1 MEKITILHTNDIHS
15 HLENW
20 PKIRR
25 FLQSEKIKLEKQNQ
39 TVLTFDIGDAID
51 RVHPLSEATNG
62 KANIELMNAVEY
74 DAATI
79 GNNEGIGNSRSQLQ
93 HLYDNAKFDIILDNV
108 IDEEANSRPSW
119 AKEYKIMETAVGT
132 KIGIIALTAPFPMT
146 YEMNGWESNQID
158 TVLPSLLKK
167 IAGKVDIIILLSHL
181 GLPVDRKVAAKY
193 PQIDIILG
201 SHTHHLLKSGE
212 KANESLLAA
221 AGKWGMYVGE
231 VAIELENH
239 KIRKEVAKVIETESL
254 AEVISDQD
262 EIAEYR
268 LRGEK
273 ILTSE
278 VVAKLPEDLEASWTK
293 NSALMQT
300 SLKAIEAGTKTDIAM
315 LNGGLFLKNLQKGF
329 VTKNDL
335 HQTLP
340 HPMRVITAKLTG
352 YNLWRLVQEIK
363 KNRSFLKKFPIK
375 GMGFRGQ
382 LFGEVVIDGLV
393 EQENGDLIYH
403 NEKIDFDAYY
413 TIATVDHFMYIPF
426 FPTIEITGEIS
437 INGKKF
443 LRDYVGDYLKLEF
456 SV

>member
-25 FLQSEKIKLEKQNQ
+25 FLQSEKINLERQGQ

-62 KANIELMNAVEY
+62 KANIELMNTVKY
-74 DAATI
+74 DAVTI

-93 HLYDNAKFDIILDNV
+93 HLYDDATFDIIIDNV
-108 IDEEANSRPSW
+108 VDGEVDSRPSW
-119 AKEYKIMETAVGT
+119 ATEYKLMETAAGT

-158 TVLPSLLKK
+158 TVLPTLLKK
-167 IAGKVDIIILLSHL
+167 LVGKVDVIILLSHL
-181 GLPVDRKVAAKY
+181 GLGVDRKVAQKY

-201 SHTHHLLKSGE
+201 GHSHHLLKSGE
-212 KANESLLAA
+212 IVNDSLLAA
-221 AGKWGMYVGE
+221 AGKWGMYIGE
-231 VAIELENH
+231 VSVELENH
-239 KIRKEVAKVIETESL
+239 NITQKNARVIETEGLPEIS
-254 AEVISDQD
+254 SDQA
-262 EIAEYR
+262 EIAGYR
-268 LRGEK
+268 SRGESM
-273 ILTSE
+273 LTSE
-278 VVAKLPEDLEASWTK
+278 VITNLPRDLNTSWTQ
-293 NSALMQT
+293 NSELMQVA
-300 SLKAIEAGTKTDIAM
+300 LKAIELGTKTDIAM
-315 LNGGLFLKNLQKGF
+315 LNGGLLLKNLQKGV

-340 HPMRVITAKLTG
+340 HPMRVITVKLTG
-352 YNLWRLVQEIK
+352 YNLIRLMQEIK
-363 KNRSFLKKFPIK
+363 KNRSFLKKFPIR

-382 LFGEVVIDGLV
+382 LFGEVVVDGLT
-393 EQENGDLIYH
+393 EQENGELLYH
-403 NEKIDFDAYY
+403 KQKIVLDAYY
-413 TIATVDHFMYIPF
+413 TFATVDHFMYIPF
-426 FPTIEITGEIS
+426 FPTIEITGEIT

-443 LRDYVGDYLKLEF
+443 LRDYVGDYLKIEF

>member
-25 FLQSEKIKLEKQNQ
+25 FLQSEKINLEKQGQ

-62 KANIELMNAVEY
+62 KANIELMNTVKY
-74 DAATI
+74 DAVTI

-93 HLYDNAKFDIILDNV
+93 HLYDDAKFDIILDNV
-108 IDEEANSRPSW
+108 VDEEADSRPSW
-119 AKEYKIMETAVGT
+119 ANEYKLMETAAGT

-158 TVLPSLLKK
+158 TVLPTLLRKLV
-167 IAGKVDIIILLSHL
+167 GKVDVIILLSHL
-181 GLPVDRKVAAKY
+181 GLGVDRKVAQKY

-201 SHTHHLLKSGE
+201 GHSHHLLKSGE
-212 KANESLLAA
+212 LVNESLLAA
-221 AGKWGMYVGE
+221 AGKWGMYIGE
-231 VAIELENH
+231 VSIELEGHNII
-239 KIRKEVAKVIETESL
+239 KKNAQLNETESL
-254 AEVISDQD
+254 PEISSDQA
-262 EIAEYR
+262 EIAGYR
-268 LRGEK
+268 SRGEA

-278 VVAKLPEDLEASWTK
+278 VITNLPRDLNTSWTQ
-293 NSALMQT
+293 NSELMQAA
-300 SLKAIEAGTKTDIAM
+300 LKAIELGTKTDISM
-315 LNGGLFLKNLQKGF
+315 LNGGLLLKNLQKGV

-340 HPMRVITAKLTG
+340 HPMRVITVKLTG
-352 YNLWRLVQEIK
+352 YNLIRLMQEIK
-363 KNRSFLKKFPIK
+363 KNRSFLKKFPIR

-382 LFGEVVIDGLV
+382 LFGEVVVDGLT
-393 EQENGDLIYH
+393 EQENGELLYH
-403 NEKIDFDAYY
+403 KQKIVLDAYY
-413 TIATVDHFMYIPF
+413 TFATVDHFMYIPF
-426 FPTIEITGEIS
+426 FPTIEITGEIT

-443 LRDYVGDYLKLEF
+443 LRDYVGDYLKMEF

>member
-25 FLQSEKIKLEKQNQ
+25 FLQSEKINLEKQGQ

-62 KANIELMNAVEY
+62 KANIELMNTVKY
-74 DAATI
+74 DAVTI

-93 HLYDNAKFDIILDNV
+93 HLYDDATFDIILDNV
-108 IDEEANSRPSW
+108 VDGEVDSRPSW
-119 AKEYKIMETAVGT
+119 ATEYKLMETAAGT

-158 TVLPSLLKK
+158 TVLPELLKK
-167 IAGKVDIIILLSHL
+167 LVGKVDVIILLSHL
-181 GLPVDRKVAAKY
+181 GLGVDRKVAQKY

-201 SHTHHLLKSGE
+201 GHSHHLLKSGE
-212 KANESLLAA
+212 IVNDSLLAA
-221 AGKWGMYVGE
+221 AGKWGMYIGE
-231 VAIELENH
+231 VSVELENH
-239 KIRKEVAKVIETESL
+239 NITQKNARVIETESL
-254 AEVISDQD
+254 PEISSDQA
-262 EIAEYR
+262 EIAGYR
-268 LRGEK
+268 SRGESM
-273 ILTSE
+273 LTSE
-278 VVAKLPEDLEASWTK
+278 VITNLPRDLNTSWTQ
-293 NSALMQT
+293 NSELMQAA
-300 SLKAIEAGTKTDIAM
+300 LKAIELGTKTDIAM
-315 LNGGLFLKNLQKGF
+315 LNGGLLLKNLQKGV

-340 HPMRVITAKLTG
+340 HPMRVITVKLTG
-352 YNLWRLVQEIK
+352 YNLIRLMQEIK
-363 KNRSFLKKFPIK
+363 KNRSFLKKFPIR

-382 LFGEVVIDGLV
+382 LFGEVVVDGLT
-393 EQENGDLIYH
+393 EQENGELLYH
-403 NEKIDFDAYY
+403 KQKIVLDAYY
-413 TIATVDHFMYIPF
+413 TFATVDHFMYIPF
-426 FPTIEITGEIS
+426 FPTIEITGEIT

-443 LRDYVGDYLKLEF
+443 LRDYVGDYLKIEF

>member
-25 FLQSEKIKLEKQNQ
+25 FLQSEKINLEKQGQ

-62 KANIELMNAVEY
+62 KANIELMNTVKY
-74 DAATI
+74 DAVTI

-93 HLYDNAKFDIILDNV
+93 HLYDDAKFDIILDNV
-108 IDEEANSRPSW
+108 VDEEADSRPSW
-119 AKEYKIMETAVGT
+119 ANEYKLMETAAGT

-158 TVLPSLLKK
+158 TVLPTLLRKLV
-167 IAGKVDIIILLSHL
+167 GKVDVIILLSHL
-181 GLPVDRKVAAKY
+181 GLGVDRKVAQKY

-201 SHTHHLLKSGE
+201 GHSHHLLKSGE
-212 KANESLLAA
+212 IVNDSLLAA
-221 AGKWGMYVGE
+221 AGKWGMYIGE
-231 VAIELENH
+231 VSIELEGHNII
-239 KIRKEVAKVIETESL
+239 KKNAQVIETESL
-254 AEVISDQD
+254 PEISSDQA
-262 EIAEYR
+262 EIAGYR
-268 LRGEK
+268 SRGEA
-273 ILTSE
+273 ILTSD
-278 VVAKLPEDLEASWTK
+278 VITNLPRDLNTSWTQ
-293 NSALMQT
+293 NSELMQVA
-300 SLKAIEAGTKTDIAM
+300 LKAIELGTKTDIAM
-315 LNGGLFLKNLQKGF
+315 LNGGLLLKNLQKGV

-340 HPMRVITAKLTG
+340 HPMRVITVKLTG
-352 YNLWRLVQEIK
+352 YNLIRLMQEIK
-363 KNRSFLKKFPIK
+363 KNRSFLKKFPIR

-382 LFGEVVIDGLV
+382 LFGEVVVDGLT
-393 EQENGDLIYH
+393 EQENGELLYH
-403 NEKIDFDAYY
+403 KQKIVLDAYY
-413 TIATVDHFMYIPF
+413 TLATVDHFMYIPF
-426 FPTIEITGEIS
+426 FPTIEITGEIT

-443 LRDYVGDYLKLEF
+443 LRDYVGDYLKMEF

>member
-25 FLQSEKIKLEKQNQ
+25 FLQSEKINLEKQGQ

-62 KANIELMNAVEY
+62 KANIELMNTVKY
-74 DAATI
+74 DAVTI

-93 HLYDNAKFDIILDNV
+93 HLYDDAKFDIILDNV
-108 IDEEANSRPSW
+108 VDEEADSRPSW
-119 AKEYKIMETAVGT
+119 ANEYKLMETAAGT

-158 TVLPSLLKK
+158 TVLPALLKK
-167 IAGKVDIIILLSHL
+167 LVGKVDVIILLSHL
-181 GLPVDRKVAAKY
+181 GLGVDRKVAQKY

-201 SHTHHLLKSGE
+201 GHSHHLLKSGE
-212 KANESLLAA
+212 IVNESLLAA
-221 AGKWGMYVGE
+221 AGKWGMYIGE
-231 VAIELENH
+231 VSIELEGHNII
-239 KIRKEVAKVIETESL
+239 KKNAQVIETESL
-254 AEVISDQD
+254 PEISSDQA
-262 EIAEYR
+262 EIAGYR
-268 LRGEK
+268 LRGEA

-278 VVAKLPEDLEASWTK
+278 VITNLPRDLNTSWTQ
-293 NSALMQT
+293 NSELMQAA
-300 SLKAIEAGTKTDIAM
+300 LKAIELGTKTDIAM
-315 LNGGLFLKNLQKGF
+315 LNGGLLLKNLQKGV

-340 HPMRVITAKLTG
+340 HPMRVITVKLTG
-352 YNLWRLVQEIK
+352 YNLIRLMQEIK
-363 KNRSFLKKFPIK
+363 KNRSFLKKFPIR

-382 LFGEVVIDGLV
+382 LFGEVVVDGLT
-393 EQENGDLIYH
+393 EQENGELLYH
-403 NEKIDFDAYY
+403 KQKIVLDAYY
-413 TIATVDHFMYIPF
+413 TLATVDHFMYIPF
-426 FPTIEITGEIS
+426 FPTIEITGEIT

-443 LRDYVGDYLKLEF
+443 LRDYVGDYLKMEF

>member
-25 FLQSEKIKLEKQNQ
+25 FLQSEKINLEKQGQ

-62 KANIELMNAVEY
+62 KANIELMNTVKY
-74 DAATI
+74 DAVTI

-93 HLYDNAKFDIILDNV
+93 HLYDDATFDIILDNV
-108 IDEEANSRPSW
+108 VDGEVDSRPSW
-119 AKEYKIMETAVGT
+119 ATEYKLMETAAGT

-158 TVLPSLLKK
+158 TVLPELLKK
-167 IAGKVDIIILLSHL
+167 LVGKVDVIILLSHL
-181 GLPVDRKVAAKY
+181 GLGVDRKVAQKY

-201 SHTHHLLKSGE
+201 GHSHHLLKSGE
-212 KANESLLAA
+212 IVNDSLLAA
-221 AGKWGMYVGE
+221 AGKWGMYIGE
-231 VAIELENH
+231 VSVELENH
-239 KIRKEVAKVIETESL
+239 NITQKNARVIETESL
-254 AEVISDQD
+254 PEISSDQA
-262 EIAEYR
+262 EIAGYR
-268 LRGEK
+268 SRGESM
-273 ILTSE
+273 LTSE
-278 VVAKLPEDLEASWTK
+278 VITNLPRDLNTSWTQ
-293 NSALMQT
+293 NSELMQAA
-300 SLKAIEAGTKTDIAM
+300 LKAIELGTKTDIAM
-315 LNGGLFLKNLQKGF
+315 LNGGLLLKNLQKGV

-340 HPMRVITAKLTG
+340 HPMRVITVKLTG
-352 YNLWRLVQEIK
+352 YNLIRLMQEIK
-363 KNRSFLKKFPIK
+363 KNRSFLKKFPIR

-382 LFGEVVIDGLV
+382 LFGEVVVDGLT
-393 EQENGDLIYH
+393 EQENGELLYH
-403 NEKIDFDAYY
+403 KQKIVLDAYY
-413 TIATVDHFMYIPF
+413 TFATVDHFMYIPF
-426 FPTIEITGEIS
+426 FPTIEITGEIT

-443 LRDYVGDYLKLEF
+443 LRDYVGDYLKMEF

>member
-25 FLQSEKIKLEKQNQ
+25 FLQSEKINLEKQGQ

-62 KANIELMNAVEY
+62 KANIELMNTVKY
-74 DAATI
+74 DAVTI

-93 HLYDNAKFDIILDNV
+93 HLYDDATFDIILDNV
-108 IDEEANSRPSW
+108 VDGEVDSRPSW
-119 AKEYKIMETAVGT
+119 ATEYKLMETAAGT

-158 TVLPSLLKK
+158 TVLPALLKK
-167 IAGKVDIIILLSHL
+167 LVGKVDVIILLSHL
-181 GLPVDRKVAAKY
+181 GLGVDRKVAQKY

-201 SHTHHLLKSGE
+201 GHSHHLLKSGE
-212 KANESLLAA
+212 IVNDSLLAA
-221 AGKWGMYVGE
+221 AGKWGMYIGE
-231 VAIELENH
+231 VSVELENH
-239 KIRKEVAKVIETESL
+239 NITQKNARVIETESL
-254 AEVISDQD
+254 PEISSDQA
-262 EIAEYR
+262 EIAGYR
-268 LRGEK
+268 SRGETM
-273 ILTSE
+273 LTSE
-278 VVAKLPEDLEASWTK
+278 VITNLPRDLNTSWTQ
-293 NSALMQT
+293 NSELMQAA
-300 SLKAIEAGTKTDIAM
+300 LKAIELGTKTDIAM
-315 LNGGLFLKNLQKGF
+315 LNGGLLLKNLQKGV

-340 HPMRVITAKLTG
+340 HPMRVITVKLTG
-352 YNLWRLVQEIK
+352 YNLIRLMQEIK
-363 KNRSFLKKFPIK
+363 KNRSFLKKFPIR

-382 LFGEVVIDGLV
+382 LFGEVVVDGLT
-393 EQENGDLIYH
+393 EQGNGELLYH
-403 NEKIDFDAYY
+403 KQKIVLDDYY
-413 TIATVDHFMYIPF
+413 TFATVDHFMYIPF
-426 FPTIEITGEIS
+426 FPTIEITGEIT

-443 LRDYVGDYLKLEF
+443 LRDYVGDYLKMEF

>member
-25 FLQSEKIKLEKQNQ
+25 FLQSEKINLEKQGQ

-62 KANIELMNAVEY
+62 KANIELMNTVKY
-74 DAATI
+74 DAVTI

-93 HLYDNAKFDIILDNV
+93 HLYDDAKFDIILDNV
-108 IDEEANSRPSW
+108 VDEEADSRPSW
-119 AKEYKIMETAVGT
+119 ANEYKLMETAAGT

-158 TVLPSLLKK
+158 TVLPTLLRKLV
-167 IAGKVDIIILLSHL
+167 GKVDVIILLSHL
-181 GLPVDRKVAAKY
+181 GLGVDRKVAQKY

-201 SHTHHLLKSGE
+201 GHSHHLLKSGE
-212 KANESLLAA
+212 LVNESLLAA
-221 AGKWGMYVGE
+221 AGKWGMYIGE
-231 VAIELENH
+231 VSIELEGHNII
-239 KIRKEVAKVIETESL
+239 KKNAQVIETESL
-254 AEVISDQD
+254 PEISSDQA
-262 EIAEYR
+262 EIAGYR
-268 LRGEK
+268 SRGEA

-278 VVAKLPEDLEASWTK
+278 VITNLPRDLNTSWTQ
-293 NSALMQT
+293 NSELMQAA
-300 SLKAIEAGTKTDIAM
+300 LKAIELGTKTDISM
-315 LNGGLFLKNLQKGF
+315 LNGGLLLKNLQKGV

-340 HPMRVITAKLTG
+340 HPMRVITVKLTG
-352 YNLWRLVQEIK
+352 YNLIRLMQEIK
-363 KNRSFLKKFPIK
+363 KNRSFLKKFPIR

-382 LFGEVVIDGLV
+382 LFGEVVVDGLT
-393 EQENGDLIYH
+393 EQENGELLYH
-403 NEKIDFDAYY
+403 KQKIVLDAYY
-413 TIATVDHFMYIPF
+413 TFATVDHFMYIPF
-426 FPTIEITGEIS
+426 FPTIEITGEIT

-443 LRDYVGDYLKLEF
+443 LRDYVGDYLKMEF

>member
-25 FLQSEKIKLEKQNQ
+25 FLQSEKINLEKQGQ

-62 KANIELMNAVEY
+62 KANIELMNTVKY
-74 DAATI
+74 DAVTI

-93 HLYDNAKFDIILDNV
+93 HLYDDAKFDIILDNV
-108 IDEEANSRPSW
+108 VDEEADSRPSW
-119 AKEYKIMETAVGT
+119 ANEYKLMETAAGT

-158 TVLPSLLKK
+158 TVLPALLKK
-167 IAGKVDIIILLSHL
+167 LVGKVDVIILLSHL
-181 GLPVDRKVAAKY
+181 GLGVDRKVAQKY

-201 SHTHHLLKSGE
+201 GHSHHLLKSGE
-212 KANESLLAA
+212 LVNESLLAA
-221 AGKWGMYVGE
+221 AGKWGMYIGE
-231 VAIELENH
+231 VSIELEGHNII
-239 KIRKEVAKVIETESL
+239 KKNAQVIETESL
-254 AEVISDQD
+254 PEISSDQA
-262 EIAEYR
+262 EIAGYR
-268 LRGEK
+268 SRGEA

-278 VVAKLPEDLEASWTK
+278 VITNLPRDLNTSWTQ
-293 NSALMQT
+293 NSELMQVA
-300 SLKAIEAGTKTDIAM
+300 LKAIEVGTKTDIAM
-315 LNGGLFLKNLQKGF
+315 LNGGLLLKNLQKDV

-340 HPMRVITAKLTG
+340 HPMRVITVKLTG
-352 YNLWRLVQEIK
+352 YNLIRLMQEIK
-363 KNRSFLKKFPIK
+363 KNRSFLKKFPIR

-382 LFGEVVIDGLV
+382 LFGEVVVDGLM
-393 EQENGDLIYH
+393 EQENGELLYH
-403 NEKIDFDAYY
+403 KQKIVLDAYY
-413 TIATVDHFMYIPF
+413 TLATVDRFMYVPF
-426 FPTIEITGEIS
+426 FPTIEITGEIT

-443 LRDYVGDYLKLEF
+443 LRDYVGDYLKMEF

>member
-25 FLQSEKIKLEKQNQ
+25 FLQSEKINLEKQGQ

-62 KANIELMNAVEY
+62 KANIELMNTVKY
-74 DAATI
+74 DAVTI

-93 HLYDNAKFDIILDNV
+93 HLYDDATFDIILDNV
-108 IDEEANSRPSW
+108 VDGEVDSRPSW
-119 AKEYKIMETAVGT
+119 ATEYKLMETAAGT

-158 TVLPSLLKK
+158 TVLPTLLKK
-167 IAGKVDIIILLSHL
+167 LVGKVDVIILLSHL
-181 GLPVDRKVAAKY
+181 GLGVDRKVAQKY

-201 SHTHHLLKSGE
+201 GHSHHLLKSGE
-212 KANESLLAA
+212 IVNDSLLAA
-221 AGKWGMYVGE
+221 AGKWGMYIGE
-231 VAIELENH
+231 VSVELENH
-239 KIRKEVAKVIETESL
+239 NITQKNARVIETESL
-254 AEVISDQD
+254 PEISSDQA
-262 EIAEYR
+262 EIAGYR
-268 LRGEK
+268 SRGETM
-273 ILTSE
+273 LTSE
-278 VVAKLPEDLEASWTK
+278 VITNLPRDLNTSWTQ
-293 NSALMQT
+293 NSELMQAA
-300 SLKAIEAGTKTDIAM
+300 LKAIELGTKTDIAM
-315 LNGGLFLKNLQKGF
+315 LNGGLLLKNLQKGV

-340 HPMRVITAKLTG
+340 HPMRVITVKLTG
-352 YNLWRLVQEIK
+352 YNLIRLMQEIK
-363 KNRSFLKKFPIK
+363 KNRSFLKKFPIR

-382 LFGEVVIDGLV
+382 LFGEVVVDGLT
-393 EQENGDLIYH
+393 EQENGELLYH
-403 NEKIDFDAYY
+403 KQKIVLDAYY
-413 TIATVDHFMYIPF
+413 TFATVDHFMYIPF
-426 FPTIEITGEIS
+426 FPTIEITGEIT

-443 LRDYVGDYLKLEF
+443 LRDYVGDYLKIEF

>member
-25 FLQSEKIKLEKQNQ
+25 FLQSEKINLEKQGQ

-62 KANIELMNAVEY
+62 KANIELMNTVKY
-74 DAATI
+74 DAVTI

-93 HLYDNAKFDIILDNV
+93 HLYDDATFDIILDNV
-108 IDEEANSRPSW
+108 VDGEVDSRPSW
-119 AKEYKIMETAVGT
+119 ATEYKLMETAAGT

-158 TVLPSLLKK
+158 TVLPALLKK
-167 IAGKVDIIILLSHL
+167 LVGKVDVIILLSHL
-181 GLPVDRKVAAKY
+181 GLGVDRKVAQKY

-201 SHTHHLLKSGE
+201 GHSHHLLKSGE
-212 KANESLLAA
+212 IVNDSLLAA
-221 AGKWGMYVGE
+221 AGKWGMYIGE
-231 VAIELENH
+231 VSVELENH
-239 KIRKEVAKVIETESL
+239 NITQKNARVIETESL
-254 AEVISDQD
+254 PEISSDQA
-262 EIAEYR
+262 EIAGYR
-268 LRGEK
+268 SRGESM
-273 ILTSE
+273 LTSE
-278 VVAKLPEDLEASWTK
+278 VITNLPRDLNTSWTQ
-293 NSALMQT
+293 NSELMQAA
-300 SLKAIEAGTKTDIAM
+300 LKAIELGTKTDIAM
-315 LNGGLFLKNLQKGF
+315 LNGGLLLKNLQKGV

-340 HPMRVITAKLTG
+340 HPMRVITVKLTG
-352 YNLWRLVQEIK
+352 YNLIRLMQEIK
-363 KNRSFLKKFPIK
+363 KNRSFLKKFPIR

-382 LFGEVVIDGLV
+382 LFGEVVVDGLT
-393 EQENGDLIYH
+393 EQENGELLYH
-403 NEKIDFDAYY
+403 KQKIVLDAYY
-413 TIATVDHFMYIPF
+413 TFATVDHFMYIPF
-426 FPTIEITGEIS
+426 FPTIEITGEIT

-443 LRDYVGDYLKLEF
+443 LRDYVGDYLKIEF

>member
-25 FLQSEKIKLEKQNQ
+25 FLQSEKINLEKQGQ

-62 KANIELMNAVEY
+62 KANIELMNTVKY
-74 DAATI
+74 DAVTI

-93 HLYDNAKFDIILDNV
+93 HLYDDATFDIILDNV
-108 IDEEANSRPSW
+108 VDGEVDSRPSW
-119 AKEYKIMETAVGT
+119 ATEYKLMETAAGT

-158 TVLPSLLKK
+158 TVLPALLKK
-167 IAGKVDIIILLSHL
+167 LVGKVDVIILLSHL
-181 GLPVDRKVAAKY
+181 GLGVDRKVAQKY

-201 SHTHHLLKSGE
+201 GHSHHLLKSGE
-212 KANESLLAA
+212 IVNDSLLAA
-221 AGKWGMYVGE
+221 AGKWGMYIGE
-231 VAIELENH
+231 VSVELENH
-239 KIRKEVAKVIETESL
+239 NITQKNARVIETESL
-254 AEVISDQD
+254 PEISSDQA
-262 EIAEYR
+262 EIAGYR
-268 LRGEK
+268 SRGETM
-273 ILTSE
+273 LTSE
-278 VVAKLPEDLEASWTK
+278 VITNLPRDLNTSWTQ
-293 NSALMQT
+293 NSELMQVA
-300 SLKAIEAGTKTDIAM
+300 LKAIELGTKTDIAM
-315 LNGGLFLKNLQKGF
+315 LNGGLLLKNLQKGV

-340 HPMRVITAKLTG
+340 HPMRVITVKLTG
-352 YNLWRLVQEIK
+352 YNLIRLMQEIK
-363 KNRSFLKKFPIK
+363 KNRSFLKKFPIR

-382 LFGEVVIDGLV
+382 LFGEVVVDGLT
-393 EQENGDLIYH
+393 EQENGELLYH
-403 NEKIDFDAYY
+403 KQKIVLDAYY
-413 TIATVDHFMYIPF
+413 TFATVDHFMYIPF
-426 FPTIEITGEIS
+426 FPTIEITGEIT

-443 LRDYVGDYLKLEF
+443 LRDYVGDYLKMEF

>member
-25 FLQSEKIKLEKQNQ
+25 FLQSEKINLERQGQ

-62 KANIELMNAVEY
+62 KANIELMNTVKY
-74 DAATI
+74 DAVTI

-93 HLYDNAKFDIILDNV
+93 HLYDDATFDIILDNV
-108 IDEEANSRPSW
+108 VDGEVDSRPSW
-119 AKEYKIMETAVGT
+119 ATEYKLMETAAGT

-158 TVLPSLLKK
+158 TVLPALLKK
-167 IAGKVDIIILLSHL
+167 LVGKVDVIILLSHL
-181 GLPVDRKVAAKY
+181 GLGVDRKVAQKY

-201 SHTHHLLKSGE
+201 GHSHHLLKSGE
-212 KANESLLAA
+212 IVNDSLLAA
-221 AGKWGMYVGE
+221 AGKWGMYIGE
-231 VAIELENH
+231 VSVELENH
-239 KIRKEVAKVIETESL
+239 NITQKNARVIETESL
-254 AEVISDQD
+254 PEISSDQA
-262 EIAEYR
+262 EIAGYR
-268 LRGEK
+268 SLGESM
-273 ILTSE
+273 LTSE
-278 VVAKLPEDLEASWTK
+278 VITNLPRDLNTSWTQ
-293 NSALMQT
+293 NSELMQAA
-300 SLKAIEAGTKTDIAM
+300 LKAIELGTKTDIAM
-315 LNGGLFLKNLQKGF
+315 LNGGLLLKNLQKGV

-340 HPMRVITAKLTG
+340 HPMRVITVKLTG
-352 YNLWRLVQEIK
+352 YNLIRLMQEIK
-363 KNRSFLKKFPIK
+363 KNRSFLKKFPIR

-382 LFGEVVIDGLV
+382 LFGEVVVDGLT
-393 EQENGDLIYH
+393 EQENGELLYH
-403 NEKIDFDAYY
+403 KQKIILDAYY
-413 TIATVDHFMYIPF
+413 TFATVDHFMYIPF
-426 FPTIEITGEIS
+426 FPTIEITGEIT

-443 LRDYVGDYLKLEF
+443 LRDYVGDYLKMEF

>member
-25 FLQSEKIKLEKQNQ
+25 FLQSEKINLEKQGQ

-62 KANIELMNAVEY
+62 KANIELMNTVKY
-74 DAATI
+74 DAVTI

-93 HLYDNAKFDIILDNV
+93 HLYDDATFDIILDNV
-108 IDEEANSRPSW
+108 VDGEVDSRPSW
-119 AKEYKIMETAVGT
+119 ATEYKLMETAAGT

-158 TVLPSLLKK
+158 TVLPELLKK
-167 IAGKVDIIILLSHL
+167 LVGKVDVIILLSHL
-181 GLPVDRKVAAKY
+181 GLGVDRKVAQKY

-201 SHTHHLLKSGE
+201 GHSHHLLKSGE
-212 KANESLLAA
+212 IVNDSLLAA
-221 AGKWGMYVGE
+221 AGKWGMYIGE
-231 VAIELENH
+231 VSVELENH
-239 KIRKEVAKVIETESL
+239 NITQKNARVIETESL
-254 AEVISDQD
+254 PEISSDQA
-262 EIAEYR
+262 EIAGYR
-268 LRGEK
+268 SRGESM
-273 ILTSE
+273 LTSE
-278 VVAKLPEDLEASWTK
+278 VITNLPRDLNTSWTQ
-293 NSALMQT
+293 NSELMQVA
-300 SLKAIEAGTKTDIAM
+300 LKAIELGTKTDIAM
-315 LNGGLFLKNLQKGF
+315 LNGGLLLKNLQKGV

-340 HPMRVITAKLTG
+340 HPMRVITVKLTG
-352 YNLWRLVQEIK
+352 YNLIRLMQEIK
-363 KNRSFLKKFPIK
+363 KNRSFLKKFPIR

-382 LFGEVVIDGLV
+382 LFGEVVVDGLT
-393 EQENGDLIYH
+393 EQENGELLYH
-403 NEKIDFDAYY
+403 KQKIVLDAYY
-413 TIATVDHFMYIPF
+413 TFATVDHFMYIPF
-426 FPTIEITGEIS
+426 FPTIEITGEIT

-443 LRDYVGDYLKLEF
+443 LRDYVGDYLKMEF

>member
-25 FLQSEKIKLEKQNQ
+25 FLQSEKINLEKQGQ

-62 KANIELMNAVEY
+62 KANIELMNTVKY
-74 DAATI
+74 DAVTI

-93 HLYDNAKFDIILDNV
+93 HLYDDATFDIILDNV
-108 IDEEANSRPSW
+108 VDGEVDSRPSW
-119 AKEYKIMETAVGT
+119 ATEYKLMETAAGT

-158 TVLPSLLKK
+158 TVLPELLKK
-167 IAGKVDIIILLSHL
+167 LVGKVDVIILLSHL
-181 GLPVDRKVAAKY
+181 GLGVDRKVAQKY

-201 SHTHHLLKSGE
+201 GHSHHLLKSGE
-212 KANESLLAA
+212 IVNDSLLAA
-221 AGKWGMYVGE
+221 AGKWGMYIGE
-231 VAIELENH
+231 VSVELENH
-239 KIRKEVAKVIETESL
+239 NITQKNARVIETESL
-254 AEVISDQD
+254 PEISSDQA
-262 EIAEYR
+262 EIAGYR
-268 LRGEK
+268 SRGETM
-273 ILTSE
+273 LTSE
-278 VVAKLPEDLEASWTK
+278 VITNLPRDLNTSCTQ
-293 NSALMQT
+293 NSELMQAA
-300 SLKAIEAGTKTDIAM
+300 LKAIELGTKTDIAM
-315 LNGGLFLKNLQKGF
+315 LNGGLLLKNLQKGV

-340 HPMRVITAKLTG
+340 HPMRVITVKLTG
-352 YNLWRLVQEIK
+352 YNLIRLMQEIK
-363 KNRSFLKKFPIK
+363 KNRSFLKKFPIR

-382 LFGEVVIDGLV
+382 LFGEVVVDGLT
-393 EQENGDLIYH
+393 EQGNGELLYH
-403 NEKIDFDAYY
+403 KQKIVLDDYY
-413 TIATVDHFMYIPF
+413 TFATVDHFMYIPF
-426 FPTIEITGEIS
+426 FPTIEITGEIT

-443 LRDYVGDYLKLEF
+443 LRDYVGDYLKMEF

>member
-25 FLQSEKIKLEKQNQ
+25 FLQSEKINLEKQGQ

-62 KANIELMNAVEY
+62 KANIELMNTVKY
-74 DAATI
+74 DAVTI

-93 HLYDNAKFDIILDNV
+93 HLYDDATFDIILDNV
-108 IDEEANSRPSW
+108 VDGEVDSRPSW
-119 AKEYKIMETAVGT
+119 ATEYKLMETAAGT

-158 TVLPSLLKK
+158 TVLPELLKK
-167 IAGKVDIIILLSHL
+167 LVGKVDVIILLSHL
-181 GLPVDRKVAAKY
+181 GLGVDRKVAQKY

-201 SHTHHLLKSGE
+201 GHSHHLLKSGE
-212 KANESLLAA
+212 IVNDSLLAA
-221 AGKWGMYVGE
+221 AGKWGMYIGE
-231 VAIELENH
+231 VSVELENH
-239 KIRKEVAKVIETESL
+239 NITQKNARVIETESL
-254 AEVISDQD
+254 PEISSDQA
-262 EIAEYR
+262 EIAGYR
-268 LRGEK
+268 SRGETM
-273 ILTSE
+273 LTSE
-278 VVAKLPEDLEASWTK
+278 VITNLPRDLNTSWTQ
-293 NSALMQT
+293 NSELMQAA
-300 SLKAIEAGTKTDIAM
+300 LKAIELGTKTDIAM
-315 LNGGLFLKNLQKGF
+315 LNGGLLLKNLQKGV

-340 HPMRVITAKLTG
+340 HPMRVITVKLTG
-352 YNLWRLVQEIK
+352 YNLIRLMQEIK
-363 KNRSFLKKFPIK
+363 KNRSFLKKFPIR

-382 LFGEVVIDGLV
+382 LFGEVVVDGLT
-393 EQENGDLIYH
+393 EQGNGELLYH
-403 NEKIDFDAYY
+403 KQKIVLDDYY
-413 TIATVDHFMYIPF
+413 TFATVDHFMYIPF
-426 FPTIEITGEIS
+426 FPTIEITGEIT

-443 LRDYVGDYLKLEF
+443 LRDYVGDYLKMEF